1 MFNGRHCK
9 VKDLNLLDKETEIVL
24 SLLKEDR
31 EIDLSHYFEIIEMFD
46 PMIKE
51 EIATS
56 VKEKNNKE
64 ISSIISNK
72 IKELRRNVIIDIQEH

>member
-31 EIDLSHYFEIIEMFD
+31 EVDLSHYFEIIEMFD

-56 VKEKNNKE
+56 VKEKNSKE
-64 ISSIISNK
+64 ISNIISNK

>member
-24 SLLKEDR
+24 SLLNEDR
-31 EIDLSHYFEIIEMFD
+31 EVDLSHYFEIIEMFD

-56 VKEKNNKE
+56 IKEKNNKE
-64 ISSIISNK
+64 ISNIISNK